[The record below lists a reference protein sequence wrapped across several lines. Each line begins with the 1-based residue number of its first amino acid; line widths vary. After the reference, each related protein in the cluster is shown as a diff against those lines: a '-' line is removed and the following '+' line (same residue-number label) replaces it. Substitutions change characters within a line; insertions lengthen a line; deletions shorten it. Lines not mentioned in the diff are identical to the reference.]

1 MKNIIDRADLACK
14 SGSKDAVYH
23 LQIVEVEGGFVV
35 NYQNGRA
42 GGTLASGS
50 KSPKGPGTL
59 ELARKTFDKVV
70 KEKMTASPPYQPMP
84 GEGSQFTQL
93 SAEMKERLTGLL
105 PQLLN
110 DLPATMN
117 LEELMRDP
125 NFVVQQK
132 FDGERRLLKQES
144 ITGQAIGS
152 NRRGLEVPIPLE
164 IAASIRGV
172 VCTLDGEIIG
182 THFHAFDLLE
192 LDGKDLRGLAYGMR
206 KDQLN
211 GIAPHFGR
219 HITVVKD
226 ALTMPQK
233 LALWRGA
240 RRLKQEG
247 IVLKDLNAPY
257 TQGRPNSFGT
267 QYKVKNWNDATV
279 EVMGITPDR
288 RSVMVGV
295 RNPDS
300 CQPEALIEVGAVTIA
315 TNQAIPAVADLIDV
329 KYLYAF
335 EGGSMFQPTF
345 KGVRTDLEPIA
356 ANLTQLVF
364 KAANLDVARQLLIS
378 QNELNPWA
386 VVRNPGQADEEIYAG
401 FFDEA
406 DARRCMRHNPGT
418 DVMKH
423 LGNGVLTTEF

>member
-1 MKNIIDRADLACK
+1 MNNIIDRADLACK

-23 LQIVEVEGGFVV
+23 LQIVEVDGGFVV

-42 GGTLASGS
+42 GGTLAGGS

-70 KEKMTASPPYQPMP
+70 KEKMTASPPYQPLP

-93 SAEMKERLTGLL
+93 SAEMQERSTGLL

-117 LEELMRDP
+117 LEELMRDS

-132 FDGERRLLKQES
+132 FDGERRMLKLAS

-152 NRRGLEVPIPLE
+152 NRRGLEVPVPLE
-164 IAASIRGV
+164 IAASMRGV

-182 THFHAFDLLE
+182 AHFHGFDLLE

-206 KDQLN
+206 KDRLN
-211 GIAPHFGR
+211 CIAPYFGP

-226 ALTMPQK
+226 ALTLPQK

-257 TQGRPNSFGT
+257 TEGRPNSLGA

-279 EVMGITPDR
+279 EVMGTTPDK

-295 RNPDS
+295 RNTDS

-315 TNQAIPAVADLIDV
+315 TNQAIPVVGDLIDV

-335 EGGSMFQPTF
+335 EGGSLFQPTF
-345 KGVRTDLEPIA
+345 KGVRTDLEPTA
-356 ANLTQLVF
+356 ASVKQLVF
-364 KAANLDVARQLLIS
+364 KAANLDVARQLLIT
-378 QNELNPWA
+378 QDALNPWA
-386 VVRNPGQADEEIYAG
+386 VVCNPGQADEEIYAG